1 MSLLLIIFTI
11 VTLNCENL
19 FDTRHDENKDDTSF
33 LPSSPTPWTAQRY
46 WNKVN
51 NIGREI
57 LSSSSSSSSAEGITS
72 MTADKGAD
80 IHLPDVVA
88 LMEVEN
94 DSVMHDLCHRSLLR
108 NANYE
113 YVMTESDDPRGIDVA
128 LMYRPT
134 MFHVIDTCI
143 IRCPQTRDVLYVCG
157 ETLAAD
163 TLHIFV
169 VHLPSRRGDSKERS
183 MMRRMITEKIAYHPL
198 FFCEGKNAKDMS
210 EGSRHSVIVLGDFN
224 DYADGQS
231 LRPLL
236 DVGFCDVSADA
247 KAKGDNE
254 VKGTYRYRG
263 EWGSLDHILM
273 KGKMKEDIVEVFI
286 NASPFLLQRNKNGE
300 VYPRRTFRGS
310 FYQGGYSDHL
320 PLGVTTFSATVRR

>member
-19 FDTRHDENKDDTSF
+19 FDTQHDEDKDDTTY
-33 LPSSPTPWTAQRY
+33 LPTSPTPWTAQRY
-46 WNKVN
+46 WNKLN

-57 LSSSSSSSSAEGITS
+57 LSSSAGDVESVTANQSAN
-72 MTADKGAD
+72 

-113 YVMTESDDPRGIDVA
+113 YVMTESDDRRGMDVA

-134 MFHVIDTCI
+134 MFHLIDSCI

-157 ETLAAD
+157 ESLAAD

-169 VHLPSRRGDSKERS
+169 VHLPSRRDDSRERA
-183 MMRRMITEKIAYHPL
+183 MMRRTITERIANHPL
-198 FFCEGKNAKDMS
+198 LFCEGRSAKSMTV
-210 EGSRHSVIVLGDFN
+210 GRRHSVIVLGDFN
-224 DYADGQS
+224 DYADGES

-236 DVGFCDVSADA
+236 DVGFCDVSEGARA
-247 KAKGDNE
+247 RGDSE
-254 VKGTYRYRG
+254 VKGTYRFRG
-263 EWGSLDHILM
+263 EWGSLDHILI
-273 KGKMKEDIVEVFI
+273 KGGMKEDIVDVFI
-286 NASPFLLQRNKNGE
+286 NAAPFLLQRNKNGE

-320 PLGVTTFSATVRR
+320 PLGVTTLSATVRR